1 MICYFVA
8 DQKSSFYQSGD
19 FIKIVQYVQKGKS
32 KGRMKETNGK
42 LTLSF
47 SNVRMWKQ
55 QITYFE
61 RFLTKQEINRFI
73 KKTILL
79 RRLEFPNT
87 LNQIHLVD
95 IVLEKITIFVL

>member
-1 MICYFVA
+1 
-8 DQKSSFYQSGD
+8 
-19 FIKIVQYVQKGKS
+19 
-32 KGRMKETNGK
+32 
-42 LTLSF
+42 
-47 SNVRMWKQ
+47 MWKQ

-79 RRLEFPNT
+79 RNLEFPNT

-95 IVLEKITIFVL
+95 VVLEKITIFVL